1 MKWCFYRQQT
11 STLRPGLRV
20 WYCTVEQ
27 ILSTLS
33 TLFLPRTDFVY
44 TPFTV
49 DVSSER
55 CNFCFWFLS
64 PDLFL
69 FWLRVARAGFTPSG
83 APVQKKMRGPVT
95 PPPTAFTDTVG
106 ADTHSSH
113 HRHFVEDPLVLQ
125 QRQSMTPARH
135 TKSFPLFPNHY
146 FNISGLLPC
155 CKK

>member
-83 APVQKKMRGPVT
+83 APVQKKSGGPVT
-95 PPPTAFTDTVG
+95 PPPRLPSPILSEPTRTVVIIDILLRTR
-106 ADTHSSH
+106 AAMHTSIAATTVYDASAPHKIVS
-113 HRHFVEDPLVLQ
+113 FVP
-125 QRQSMTPARH
+125 
-135 TKSFPLFPNHY
+135 
-146 FNISGLLPC
+146 
-155 CKK
+155 